1 MGARVENIVEVILQ
15 ERTNSE
21 TLREA
26 YNRMLD
32 VEVTQEE
39 VLEFMGHPWTY
50 LYVTLDFARSFIALL
65 QQREWITGIHEALEE
80 WLVHCVHSHQDLKPL
95 VIEMVTND
103 DGYVRLVGRAVW
115 DGMDTSDIN
124 LMLQTED
131 MQLRFGISLL
141 QDLAK
146 PEERLQ
152 KVMPLLQ
159 SPNPSVRKVISEALA
174 LYILNYPGVVREQLN
189 QLEGERTEEMDMIDQ
204 SLKNEEERIEYA
216 KECVELRS
224 MYAYPEEH
232 EICWREHNEQQK
244 KIYAAAEERSNRTSF
259 LGLFHNVILGKSGGW
274 RNPDGTCQ
282 PLGEISYS
290 APYPI
295 YLSSHTPLEELEYTE
310 YMFKNWSQLGAENEQ
325 E

>member
-1 MGARVENIVEVILQ
+1 MSERLGHIMEAIRR
-15 ERTNSE
+15 ERTDSDA
-21 TLREA
+21 LREA
-26 YNRMLD
+26 YSMMLED
-32 VEVTQEE
+32 NVTQEE
-39 VLEFMGHPWTY
+39 VLEFMGYPWTY
-50 LYVTLDFARSFIALL
+50 MFVTLDFARSFIGML
-65 QQREWITGIHEALEE
+65 QQREWIMEMHEALEA
-80 WLVHCVHSHQDLKPL
+80 WLVNCVHSHQELKPL
-95 VIEMVTND
+95 VMEMVTNN
-103 DGYVRLVGRAVW
+103 DGYVRFVGRAVW

-124 LMLQTED
+124 LMQQTED
-131 MQLRFGISLL
+131 MQLLFGISLL
-141 QDLAK
+141 QDFVK

-174 LYILNYPGVVREQLN
+174 LYILNYPGVVREQLDH
-189 QLEGERTEEMDMIDQ
+189 LEGERTEEMDMIDQ

-244 KIYAAAEERSNRTSF
+244 KIFAAAEERSNRTSF
-259 LGLFHNVILGKSGGW
+259 LGLVQNVILGRSGGW
-274 RNPDGTCQ
+274 RKPDGTYQ
-282 PLGEISYS
+282 PLGQISYS

-295 YLSSHTPLEELEYTE
+295 FLSSQTPVEEWEYTD